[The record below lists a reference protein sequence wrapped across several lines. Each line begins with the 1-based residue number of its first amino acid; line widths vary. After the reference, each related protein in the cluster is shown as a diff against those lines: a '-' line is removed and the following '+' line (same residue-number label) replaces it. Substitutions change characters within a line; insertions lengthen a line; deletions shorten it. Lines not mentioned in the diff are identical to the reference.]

1 VVLAASLDLLRGDG
15 EQYRLRLGAESL
27 CRRPDRRWS
36 GHWRDPDRHRDP
48 VSCRGSSSEPPP
60 MAFQLR
66 AIGQLSG
73 ELGDMARCGTRS
85 VRKGGGGELLPLGTG
100 RHATRLSVVKAIV
113 LILNRAGS

>member
-1 VVLAASLDLLRGDG
+1 
-15 EQYRLRLGAESL
+15 
-27 CRRPDRRWS
+27 
-36 GHWRDPDRHRDP
+36 
-48 VSCRGSSSEPPP
+48 
-60 MAFQLR
+60 MTFQLR

-85 VRKGGGGELLPLGTG
+85 VREGGGGELLPAWRVTHHAAVIGTG